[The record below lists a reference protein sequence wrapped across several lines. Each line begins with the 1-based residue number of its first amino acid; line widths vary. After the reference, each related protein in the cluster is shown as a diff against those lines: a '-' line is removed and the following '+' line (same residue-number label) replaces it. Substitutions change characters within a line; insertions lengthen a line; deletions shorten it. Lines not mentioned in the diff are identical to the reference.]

1 MMKIVECVRDRAG
14 EEPFLLGEK
23 KYQFVTAL
31 YPDGKEDIG
40 VYVFGNDMVLD
51 YEYWM
56 DQNFISYE
64 KGGITERELEAI
76 DSSRKVGRDYAPDYD
91 KLMVLLRK
99 TGEFISSDLSQ
110 YKRGSNPVRVYY
122 EDDFLN
128 FEQIGGNISS
138 GYSRSSIKKVK
149 AFAGEREI
157 LRTFQK
163 ANSHPIE
170 TKKQVEQRSK
180 GAISV
185 EIYVFNGGYKH
196 LTYVFNKES
205 FKKGGSIEDL
215 EKKNPT
221 LKASREHEKR
231 DKDFE
236 IFEVSVEA
244 DAMMEAEGA
253 EALEAIEIPAMA
265 EIGAD
270 GAEAA
275 FERGGEVGEFPFE
288 FKGFKYN
295 VEDTGGMVDD
305 YGRKVWQVS
314 VQDKD
319 GDVETMTTKGA
330 RDTSAHQEAKDF
342 IKNELLPYYGL
353 DEAKNDN
360 KLEKG
365 GAIEYDWKKAPSTY
379 TKLPYKLAKYFKRP
393 KGSIRVS
400 IDKLTPTSMVQ
411 AEVER
416 AYEKMKGAFLG
427 EIEPRKPIS
436 LRKKRSKTGKVTY
449 DILDGNS
456 TYANAYLSGWTHMI
470 GEVVEEVKEGKVP
483 SLLEYAR
490 SIRKEGESWASA
502 RDRAKK
508 TYDAKKFK
516 DGGDIEVFIVNEG
529 VKFDKEKYPSIFGD
543 SDADKLPNVDDPNP
557 TQAGDKKSIEQ
568 VKLSDVFERL
578 LNVKEGLDVRMDKVV
593 DSMKKKSPEGSKIYA
608 RTKTPYSIVNKLVN
622 KRLGTLTDM
631 IGTTIEVEDQR
642 GLESLRDRVERGEFG
657 QVLDFDNYYDSPK
670 AGYRAYH
677 FIVDAEGV
685 PTEIQLKTRR
695 QKELNKLSHEPYK
708 KEKLNAKRLDEL
720 SLLARKADEGD
731 AQAIEDFE
739 MLMKYPKAVEKQLT
753 LP

>member
-1 MMKIVECVRDRAG
+1 MMKIVEYVRDRAG

-64 KGGITERELEAI
+64 KGG
-76 DSSRKVGRDYAPDYD
+76 
-91 KLMVLLRK
+91 
-99 TGEFISSDLSQ
+99 
-110 YKRGSNPVRVYY
+110 
-122 EDDFLN
+122 
-128 FEQIGGNISS
+128 
-138 GYSRSSIKKVK
+138 SI
-149 AFAGEREI
+149 A
-157 LRTFQK
+157 
-163 ANSHPIE
+163 
-170 TKKQVEQRSK
+170 
-180 GAISV
+180 
-185 EIYVFNGGYKH
+185 
-196 LTYVFNKES
+196 
-205 FKKGGSIEDL
+205 DL

-275 FERGGEVGEFPFE
+275 FERGG
-288 FKGFKYN
+288 
-295 VEDTGGMVDD
+295 
-305 YGRKVWQVS
+305 
-314 VQDKD
+314 
-319 GDVETMTTKGA
+319 
-330 RDTSAHQEAKDF
+330 
-342 IKNELLPYYGL
+342 
-353 DEAKNDN
+353 
-360 KLEKG
+360 
-365 GAIEYDWKKAPSTY
+365 AIEYDWQKAPNTY
-379 TKLPYKLAKYFKRP
+379 TKLPYKLTKYFKRP
-393 KGSIRVS
+393 KGSVRVTM
-400 IDKLTPTSMVQ
+400 DKLNPTSMVQ

-427 EIEPRKPIS
+427 EIETRKPIS
-436 LRKKRSKTGKVTY
+436 LRKKRSKTGKITY
-449 DILDGNS
+449 DIIDGNS
-456 TYANAYLSGWTHMI
+456 TYANAYLSGWTHLI
-470 GEVVEEVKEGKVP
+470 GEVVEEVKEGKIP

-508 TYDAKKFK
+508 TYDAEKFK
-516 DGGDIEVFIVNEG
+516 DGGDVEVFVVNEG

-543 SDADKLPNVDDPNP
+543 SDGDKLPNVDDPNP
-557 TQAGDKKSIEQ
+557 TKAGDKKSIEQ

-578 LNVKEGLDVRMDKVV
+578 LNVKEGLDVRMEKVV
-593 DSMKKKSPEGSKIYA
+593 DSMKKKSPQGSIIYA

-657 QVLDFDNYYDSPK
+657 QVLDFDNYYESPK

-677 FIVDAEGV
+677 FIVDTEGV
-685 PTEIQLKTRR
+685 PTEIQLKTQR
-695 QKELNKLSHEPYK
+695 QKELNKISHKPYK

-720 SLLARKADEGD
+720 SLLARRADEGD
-731 AQAIEDFE
+731 AQAIEDYE

>member
-1 MMKIVECVRDRAG
+1 MKIVEYVRDRAG
-14 EEPFLLGEK
+14 EEPFLLGDK

-99 TGEFISSDLSQ
+99 AGEFISSDLSQ
-110 YKRGSNPVRVYY
+110 YKRGSNPVKVYY

-128 FEQIGGNISS
+128 FEQTGGNISS

-149 AFAGEREI
+149 AFSGEREI

-185 EIYVFNGGYKH
+185 EIYVFNGEYKH

-275 FERGGEVGEFPFE
+275 FE
-288 FKGFKYN
+288 
-295 VEDTGGMVDD
+295 
-305 YGRKVWQVS
+305 
-314 VQDKD
+314 
-319 GDVETMTTKGA
+319 
-330 RDTSAHQEAKDF
+330 
-342 IKNELLPYYGL
+342 
-353 DEAKNDN
+353 
-360 KLEKG
+360 KG
-365 GAIEYDWKKAPSTY
+365 GAIEYDWQKAPSTY

-543 SDADKLPNVDDPNP
+543 SDSDNIPNVDDPNP
-557 TQAGDKKSIEQ
+557 TKAGDKKSIEQ

-608 RTKTPYSIVNKLVN
+608 RTKTPYSIINKLVN

>member
-1 MMKIVECVRDRAG
+1 MMKIVEYVRDRAG

-56 DQNFISYE
+56 DQNFIS
-64 KGGITERELEAI
+64 
-76 DSSRKVGRDYAPDYD
+76 
-91 KLMVLLRK
+91 
-99 TGEFISSDLSQ
+99 
-110 YKRGSNPVRVYY
+110 
-122 EDDFLN
+122 
-128 FEQIGGNISS
+128 FE
-138 GYSRSSIKKVK
+138 
-149 AFAGEREI
+149 
-157 LRTFQK
+157 
-163 ANSHPIE
+163 
-170 TKKQVEQRSK
+170 
-180 GAISV
+180 
-185 EIYVFNGGYKH
+185 
-196 LTYVFNKES
+196 
-205 FKKGGSIEDL
+205 KGGSIADL

-275 FERGGEVGEFPFE
+275 FEKGGVVDSKQFQDFHKKLLDKVSKMKGVEIAGETFQNPN
-288 FKGFKYN
+288 KYGNTTSNIGFKWN
-295 VEDTGGMVDD
+295 
-305 YGRKVWQVS
+305 
-314 VQDKD
+314 D
-319 GDVETMTTKGA
+319 GDMGRSGNIAV
-330 RDTSAHQEAKDF
+330 DYTSYGKPVIFIPEQGYMPLENLDVDEVF
-342 IKNELLPYYGL
+342 RSIKNRY
-353 DEAKNDN
+353 KF
-360 KLEKG
+360 EKG
-365 GAIEYDWKKAPSTY
+365 GAIEYDWQKAPSTY
-379 TKLPYKLAKYFKRP
+379 TKLPYKLTKYFKRP
-393 KGSIRVS
+393 KGSVRVTM
-400 IDKLTPTSMVQ
+400 DKLNPTSMVQ

-427 EIEPRKPIS
+427 EIETRKPIS
-436 LRKKRSKTGKVTY
+436 LRKKRSKTGKITY
-449 DILDGNS
+449 DIIDGNS
-456 TYANAYLSGWTHMI
+456 TYANAYLSGWTHLI
-470 GEVVEEVKEGKVP
+470 GEVVEEVKEGKIP

-508 TYDAKKFK
+508 TYDAEKFK
-516 DGGDIEVFIVNEG
+516 DGGDVEVFVVNEG

-557 TQAGDKKSIEQ
+557 TKAGDKKSIEQ

-578 LNVKEGLDVRMDKVV
+578 LNVKEGLDVRMEKVV
-593 DSMKKKSPEGSKIYA
+593 DSMKKKSPQGSIIYA

-657 QVLDFDNYYDSPK
+657 QVLDFDNYYESPK

-677 FIVDAEGV
+677 FIVDTEGV

-695 QKELNKLSHEPYK
+695 QKNLNKLSHKPYK

-720 SLLARKADEGD
+720 SLLARRADEGD
-731 AQAIEDFE
+731 AQAIEDYE

>member
-1 MMKIVECVRDRAG
+1 MMKIVEYIRDRAG

-56 DQNFISYE
+56 DQNFIS
-64 KGGITERELEAI
+64 
-76 DSSRKVGRDYAPDYD
+76 
-91 KLMVLLRK
+91 
-99 TGEFISSDLSQ
+99 
-110 YKRGSNPVRVYY
+110 
-122 EDDFLN
+122 
-128 FEQIGGNISS
+128 FE
-138 GYSRSSIKKVK
+138 
-149 AFAGEREI
+149 
-157 LRTFQK
+157 
-163 ANSHPIE
+163 
-170 TKKQVEQRSK
+170 
-180 GAISV
+180 
-185 EIYVFNGGYKH
+185 
-196 LTYVFNKES
+196 
-205 FKKGGSIEDL
+205 KGGSIADL

-275 FERGGEVGEFPFE
+275 FERGG
-288 FKGFKYN
+288 
-295 VEDTGGMVDD
+295 
-305 YGRKVWQVS
+305 
-314 VQDKD
+314 
-319 GDVETMTTKGA
+319 
-330 RDTSAHQEAKDF
+330 
-342 IKNELLPYYGL
+342 
-353 DEAKNDN
+353 
-360 KLEKG
+360 
-365 GAIEYDWKKAPSTY
+365 AIEYDWQKAPSTY

-393 KGSIRVS
+393 KGSVRVTM
-400 IDKLTPTSMVQ
+400 DKLNPTSMVQ

-427 EIEPRKPIS
+427 EIETRKPIS
-436 LRKKRSKTGKVTY
+436 LRKKRSKTGKITY
-449 DILDGNS
+449 DIIDGNS
-456 TYANAYLSGWTHMI
+456 TYANAYLSGWTHLI
-470 GEVVEEVKEGKVP
+470 GKVVEEVKEGKIP

-508 TYDAKKFK
+508 TYDAEKFK
-516 DGGDIEVFIVNEG
+516 DGGNVEVFVVDEG
-529 VKFDKEKYPSIFGD
+529 VKFNKEKYPSIFGD
-543 SDADKLPNVDDPNP
+543 SDGDKLPNVDDPNP
-557 TQAGDKKSIEQ
+557 TKAGDKKSIEQ

-578 LNVKEGLDVRMDKVV
+578 LNVKEGLDVRMEKVV
-593 DSMKKKSPEGSKIYA
+593 DSMKKKSPQGSIIYA

-657 QVLDFDNYYDSPK
+657 QVLDFDNYYESPK

-677 FIVDAEGV
+677 FIVDTEGV

-695 QKELNKLSHEPYK
+695 QKQLNKLSHEPYK

-720 SLLARKADEGD
+720 SLLARRADEGD
-731 AQAIEDFE
+731 AQAIEDYE

>member
-1 MMKIVECVRDRAG
+1 MKIVEYVRDRAG
-14 EEPFLLGEK
+14 EEPFLLGDK

-64 KGGITERELEAI
+64 KGGITEKELEAI
-76 DSSRKVGRDYAPDYD
+76 DSSRKVGRDSAPDYD
-91 KLMVLLRK
+91 KLMLLLRK
-99 TGEFISSDLSQ
+99 TGGYIDSELSNF
-110 YKRGSNPVRVYY
+110 KRGSNPVRVYY
-122 EDDFLN
+122 SDDFLN
-128 FEQIGGNISS
+128 FEQRGGNISF
-138 GYSRSSIKKVK
+138 GKNRSSIKKVK

-170 TKKQVEQRSK
+170 TKKKVEKRSK

-185 EIYVFNGGYKH
+185 EIDVFNGEYKH
-196 LTYVFNKES
+196 VTYVFNKEI
-205 FKKGGSIEDL
+205 FEKGGSIEDL

-275 FERGGEVGEFPFE
+275 FE
-288 FKGFKYN
+288 
-295 VEDTGGMVDD
+295 
-305 YGRKVWQVS
+305 
-314 VQDKD
+314 
-319 GDVETMTTKGA
+319 
-330 RDTSAHQEAKDF
+330 
-342 IKNELLPYYGL
+342 
-353 DEAKNDN
+353 
-360 KLEKG
+360 KG
-365 GAIEYDWKKAPSTY
+365 GAIEYDWQKAPSTY

-427 EIEPRKPIS
+427 DIEPRKPIS

-456 TYANAYLSGWTHMI
+456 TYANAHLSGWTHMI

-516 DGGDIEVFIVNEG
+516 DGGDIEVFVVNEG

-557 TQAGDKKSIEQ
+557 TKAGDKKSIEQ

-593 DSMKKKSPEGSKIYA
+593 DSMKNKSPEGSKIYA

-720 SLLARKADEGD
+720 SLLARRADEGD
-731 AQAIEDFE
+731 AQAVEDFE

>member
-1 MMKIVECVRDRAG
+1 MMKIVEYVRDRAG

-23 KYQFVTAL
+23 KYQFVTAR
-31 YPDGKEDIG
+31 YPNGKEDIG
-40 VYVFGNDMVLD
+40 VYVFGNDLVLD

-56 DQNFISYE
+56 DQNFIS
-64 KGGITERELEAI
+64 
-76 DSSRKVGRDYAPDYD
+76 
-91 KLMVLLRK
+91 
-99 TGEFISSDLSQ
+99 
-110 YKRGSNPVRVYY
+110 
-122 EDDFLN
+122 
-128 FEQIGGNISS
+128 FE
-138 GYSRSSIKKVK
+138 
-149 AFAGEREI
+149 
-157 LRTFQK
+157 
-163 ANSHPIE
+163 
-170 TKKQVEQRSK
+170 
-180 GAISV
+180 
-185 EIYVFNGGYKH
+185 
-196 LTYVFNKES
+196 
-205 FKKGGSIEDL
+205 KGGSIEDL

-244 DAMMEAEGA
+244 DTMMEAEGA

-275 FERGGEVGEFPFE
+275 FE
-288 FKGFKYN
+288 
-295 VEDTGGMVDD
+295 
-305 YGRKVWQVS
+305 
-314 VQDKD
+314 
-319 GDVETMTTKGA
+319 
-330 RDTSAHQEAKDF
+330 
-342 IKNELLPYYGL
+342 
-353 DEAKNDN
+353 
-360 KLEKG
+360 KG
-365 GAIEYDWKKAPSTY
+365 GAIEYDWQKAPSTY
-379 TKLPYKLAKYFKRP
+379 TKLPYKLTKYFKRP
-393 KGSIRVS
+393 KGSLRVS
-400 IDKLTPTSMVQ
+400 IDKLSPTSMVQ

-427 EIEPRKPIS
+427 EIETRKPIS
-436 LRKKRSKTGKVTY
+436 LRKKRSKTGKITY

-490 SIRKEGESWASA
+490 SIRNEGESWSSA
-502 RDRAKK
+502 RERANK
-508 TYDAKKFK
+508 TYDPKKFK
-516 DGGDIEVFIVNEG
+516 DGGNIEVSIVNEG
-529 VKFDKEKYPSIFGD
+529 VKFNKDKYPSIFGD

-557 TQAGDKKSIEQ
+557 TKAGDKKSIEQ

-578 LNVKEGLDVRMDKVV
+578 LNVKEGLDERMYRVV
-593 DSMKKKSPEGSKIYA
+593 ESMKKKSPEGSKISA

-657 QVLDFDNYYDSPK
+657 QVLDFDNYYNSPK
-670 AGYRAYH
+670 SGYRAYH

-695 QKELNKLSHEPYK
+695 QKELNKLSHKPYK
-708 KEKLNAKRLDEL
+708 KEKLNAERLNEL
-720 SLLARKADEGD
+720 SLLARSADEGD
-731 AQAIEDFE
+731 AQSIEDFE

>member
-1 MMKIVECVRDRAG
+1 MMKIVEYVRDRAG

-64 KGGITERELEAI
+64 
-76 DSSRKVGRDYAPDYD
+76 
-91 KLMVLLRK
+91 
-99 TGEFISSDLSQ
+99 
-110 YKRGSNPVRVYY
+110 
-122 EDDFLN
+122 
-128 FEQIGGNISS
+128 
-138 GYSRSSIKKVK
+138 
-149 AFAGEREI
+149 
-157 LRTFQK
+157 
-163 ANSHPIE
+163 
-170 TKKQVEQRSK
+170 
-180 GAISV
+180 
-185 EIYVFNGGYKH
+185 
-196 LTYVFNKES
+196 
-205 FKKGGSIEDL
+205 KGGSIEDL

-275 FERGGEVGEFPFE
+275 FEKGGVVDSKQFQDFHKKLLDKVSKMKGVEIAGETFQNPN
-288 FKGFKYN
+288 KYGNTTSNIGFKWN
-295 VEDTGGMVDD
+295 
-305 YGRKVWQVS
+305 
-314 VQDKD
+314 D
-319 GDVETMTTKGA
+319 GDMGRSGNIAV
-330 RDTSAHQEAKDF
+330 DYTSYGKPVIFIPEQGYMPLENLDVDEVF
-342 IKNELLPYYGL
+342 RSIKNRY
-353 DEAKNDN
+353 KF
-360 KLEKG
+360 EKG
-365 GAIEYDWKKAPSTY
+365 GAIEYDWQKAPSTY
-379 TKLPYKLAKYFKRP
+379 TKLPYKLTKYFKRP
-393 KGSIRVS
+393 KGSVRVTM
-400 IDKLTPTSMVQ
+400 DKLNPTSMVQ

-427 EIEPRKPIS
+427 EIETRKPIS
-436 LRKKRSKTGKVTY
+436 LRKKRSKTGKITY
-449 DILDGNS
+449 DIIDGNS
-456 TYANAYLSGWTHMI
+456 TYANAYLSGWTHLI
-470 GEVVEEVKEGKVP
+470 GEVVEEVKEGKIP

-508 TYDAKKFK
+508 TYDAEKFK
-516 DGGDIEVFIVNEG
+516 DGGDVEVFVVNEG

-557 TQAGDKKSIEQ
+557 TKAGDKKSIEQ

-578 LNVKEGLDVRMDKVV
+578 LNVKEGLDVRMEKVV
-593 DSMKKKSPEGSKIYA
+593 DSMKKKSPQGSIIYA

-657 QVLDFDNYYDSPK
+657 QVLDFDNYYESPK

-677 FIVDAEGV
+677 FIVDTEGV

-695 QKELNKLSHEPYK
+695 QKNLNKLSHKPYK

-720 SLLARKADEGD
+720 SLLARRADEGD
-731 AQAIEDFE
+731 AQAIEDYE

>member
-1 MMKIVECVRDRAG
+1 MMKIVEYVRDRAG
-14 EEPFLLGEK
+14 EEPFLLGDK

-64 KGGITERELEAI
+64 KGGITEKELEAI
-76 DSSRKVGRDYAPDYD
+76 DSSRKVGRDSAPDYD
-91 KLMVLLRK
+91 KLMLLLRK
-99 TGEFISSDLSQ
+99 TGGYIDSELSNF
-110 YKRGSNPVRVYY
+110 KRGSNPVRVYY
-122 EDDFLN
+122 SDDFLN
-128 FEQIGGNISS
+128 FEQRGGNISF
-138 GYSRSSIKKVK
+138 GKNRSSIKKVK

-170 TKKQVEQRSK
+170 TKKKVEKRSK

-185 EIYVFNGGYKH
+185 EIDVFNGEYKH
-196 LTYVFNKES
+196 VTYVFNKEI
-205 FKKGGSIEDL
+205 FEKGGSIEDL

-275 FERGGEVGEFPFE
+275 FE
-288 FKGFKYN
+288 
-295 VEDTGGMVDD
+295 
-305 YGRKVWQVS
+305 
-314 VQDKD
+314 
-319 GDVETMTTKGA
+319 
-330 RDTSAHQEAKDF
+330 
-342 IKNELLPYYGL
+342 
-353 DEAKNDN
+353 
-360 KLEKG
+360 KG
-365 GAIEYDWKKAPSTY
+365 GAIEYDWQKAPSTY

-427 EIEPRKPIS
+427 DIEPRKPIS

-456 TYANAYLSGWTHMI
+456 TYANAHLSGWTHMI

-516 DGGDIEVFIVNEG
+516 DGGDIEVFVVNEG

-557 TQAGDKKSIEQ
+557 TKAGDKKSIEQ

-593 DSMKKKSPEGSKIYA
+593 DSMKNKSPEGSKIYA

-720 SLLARKADEGD
+720 SLLARRADEGD
-731 AQAIEDFE
+731 AQAVEDFE